1 MTDDKLRSAVYTLM
15 KIRKSLMDDN
25 DLSLNV
31 AGCGWYVVVTN
42 IDEIITGM
50 LELTRIQIINTNEL
64 NTYKQIARELSNL
77 LGGYD
82 AELLTDERKDALKAM
97 VEKWQKEDEKDD

>member
-1 MTDDKLRSAVYTLM
+1 
-15 KIRKSLMDDN
+15 MDDN

-31 AGCGWYVVVTN
+31 AGGGWYVVVTN

-50 LELTRIQIINTNEL
+50 LELTRIQTINTNEL
-64 NTYKQIARELSNL
+64 NAYKQIARELSNL

-82 AELLTDERKDALKAM
+82 AEVLTDERKDALKAM
-97 VEKWQKEDEKDD
+97 VEKWKKEDEKDD

>member
-31 AGCGWYVVVTN
+31 AGGGWYVVVTN

-64 NTYKQIARELSNL
+64 NAYKQIARELSNL

-82 AELLTDERKDALKAM
+82 AEVLTDERKDALKAM
-97 VEKWQKEDEKDD
+97 VEKWKKEDEKDD

>member
-1 MTDDKLRSAVYTLM
+1 MTGDKLWSAVYTLM
-15 KIRKSLMDDN
+15 KIRQSLMDDN

-31 AGCGWYVVVTN
+31 AGCGSYVVVTN

-50 LELTRIQIINTNEL
+50 LELTRIQAINTNEL

-82 AELLTDERKDALKAM
+82 AEVLTDERKDALKAM

>member
-1 MTDDKLRSAVYTLM
+1 MDENKLRSMVYTMM
-15 KIRKSLMDDN
+15 KIRKSLINDN

-31 AGCGWYVVVTN
+31 AGCGWYIAVTN
-42 IDEIITGM
+42 IDEIITSM
-50 LELTRIQIINTNEL
+50 LELTRIQAINTNDL
-64 NTYKQIARELSNL
+64 NMYKQIARELTDL

-82 AELLTDERKDALKAM
+82 AEMLTEERKNALKAM

>member
-31 AGCGWYVVVTN
+31 AGCGWYIAVTK

-64 NTYKQIARELSNL
+64 NTYKQIAQELSNL

-82 AELLTDERKDALKAM
+82 AEVLTDERKDALKAM

>member
-31 AGCGWYVVVTN
+31 AGGGWYVVVTN

-50 LELTRIQIINTNEL
+50 LELTRIQTINTNEL
-64 NTYKQIARELSNL
+64 NAYKQIARELSNL

-82 AELLTDERKDALKAM
+82 AEVLTDERKDALKAM
-97 VEKWQKEDEKDD
+97 VEKWKKEDEKDD